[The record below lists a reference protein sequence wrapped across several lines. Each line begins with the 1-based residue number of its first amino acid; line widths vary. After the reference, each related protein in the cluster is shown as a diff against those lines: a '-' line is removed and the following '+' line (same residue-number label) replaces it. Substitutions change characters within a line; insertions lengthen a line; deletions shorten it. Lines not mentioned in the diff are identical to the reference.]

1 MTSTSAQSSSIKN
14 EMKALVWLMCIP
26 VLRPRFQR
34 PPFGFEAEDGQSDIL
49 TLSIWRVFLWGWQS
63 ALLSTY
69 VRSLAFTLV
78 RVAFLLSAQLSWLYL
93 CSKNWNAVS
102 QQSLD
107 EALLRDMAG
116 TVLLKSRHIT
126 TSHHSL
132 HLHLAHT
139 TQSLGEYF
147 NSKGYLQ
154 FLETFPRRGCFPVVA
169 CKREYS
175 HSGDCRRMKCRCQV
189 WWRSTLLWPT
199 GRGQEVCSGCSYM
212 LCLPIFSLLSL
223 FVSPLVGG
231 WLWRLS
237 CPFNDPG
244 DGQYPMV
251 IFFVHRL
258 SHSPISANRVARG
271 DQNRAG
277 FTPVLP
283 VGGTARKNMDACAYS
298 LF

>member
-1 MTSTSAQSSSIKN
+1 MPSPSKAW
-14 EMKALVWLMCIP
+14 MKLCWETWLALFC
-26 VLRPRFQR
+26 
-34 PPFGFEAEDGQSDIL
+34 
-49 TLSIWRVFLWGWQS
+49 WRVG
-63 ALLSTY
+63 
-69 VRSLAFTLV
+69 
-78 RVAFLLSAQLSWLYL
+78 
-93 CSKNWNAVS
+93 
-102 QQSLD
+102 
-107 EALLRDMAG
+107 MAA
-116 TVLLKSRHIT
+116 

-147 NSKGYLQ
+147 NSNGYLQ

-189 WWRSTLLWPT
+189 RWRSTLLWPT

-258 SHSPISANRVARG
+258 SHPPISANRVAKG

-283 VGGTARKNMDACAYS
+283 VGCTAREKHGCMCVQPLLGGSSSNVTAFFT
-298 LF
+298 L